1 VIAAPADLQQRYR
14 SAFDAYLRA
23 PSEAALRA
31 AYELGR
37 DAMGRELSI
46 LDLAA
51 LHHEALLAALEHA
64 SPSAGEVGSL
74 VQAANDFFLE
84 TLSAFEM
91 LRRGFREAQEA
102 ALVEK
107 RHALILRQL
116 STFLADASLAL
127 NATDSLGEV
136 LQLVAEQA
144 RELTGAECSVASAR
158 IEGAETQTIEAIS
171 HSETDASWQEFV
183 AKTNLTALSALVDP
197 PKNAAR
203 LGRAD
208 LADQP
213 TWTAAAGNAREVRT
227 WLAATL
233 TGWDGR
239 TLGSIQLFDKA
250 NGDFSEADE
259 AVLVHLAQMAATA
272 VERARRSA

>member
-1 VIAAPADLQQRYR
+1 VIAPPADLHQSYR
-14 SAFDAYLRA
+14 SAFDAYLRD
-23 PSEAALRA
+23 PSEAALHA

-37 DAMGRELSI
+37 DAIGRELSI
-46 LDLAA
+46 LELATS
-51 LHHEALLAALEHA
+51 HHEALLDALRHMPPTA
-64 SPSAGEVGSL
+64 EVGS
-74 VQAANDFFLE
+74 VVNAANDFFLE
-84 TLSAFEM
+84 ALSAYEM

-127 NATDSLGEV
+127 NATDSLREI

-144 RELTGAECSVASAR
+144 RELTGAECSVARASV
-158 IEGAETQTIEAIS
+158 EGPEMRTIEALS
-171 HSETDASWQEFV
+171 HSAADAHWQEFV
-183 AKTNLTALSALVDP
+183 AKTDLSALSDLIDP
-197 PKNAAR
+197 PSNSVR

-208 LADQP
+208 LVGQP
-213 TWTAAAGNAREVRT
+213 AWTAAAGDVRQVRN

-233 TGWDGR
+233 SGWDGAR
-239 TLGSIQLFDKA
+239 LGSIHLFDKVDA
-250 NGDFSEADE
+250 DFSEADE

-272 VERARRSA
+272 VERARRSM